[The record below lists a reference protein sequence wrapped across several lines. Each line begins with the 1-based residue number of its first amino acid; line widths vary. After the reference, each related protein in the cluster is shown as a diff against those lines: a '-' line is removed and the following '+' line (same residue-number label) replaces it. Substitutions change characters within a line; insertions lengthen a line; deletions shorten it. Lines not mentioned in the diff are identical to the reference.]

1 MLRVASWAQEGLRGV
16 HCLQGDWDTELLL
29 IVVLVETRD
38 RQRHAVAWLELVYR
52 TDELD
57 VIFNLRSRGTDGGDR
72 KDSPRGARL
81 RCQILMGS
89 RGPRPR

>member
-1 MLRVASWAQEGLRGV
+1 MLVASWAPEGLRGV

-52 TDELD
+52 TEELD
-57 VIFNLRSRGTDGGDR
+57 VIINLRRRRGQPSRGALALSDTDGEQR
-72 KDSPRGARL
+72 S
-81 RCQILMGS
+81 
-89 RGPRPR
+89 

>member
-1 MLRVASWAQEGLRGV
+1 MLVASWAQEGLRGV

-52 TDELD
+52 TEELD
-57 VIFNLRSRGTDGGDR
+57 VIINLRSRGTDDGG
-72 KDSPRGARL
+72 DSPRGARL
-81 RCQILMGS
+81 RCEILMGS